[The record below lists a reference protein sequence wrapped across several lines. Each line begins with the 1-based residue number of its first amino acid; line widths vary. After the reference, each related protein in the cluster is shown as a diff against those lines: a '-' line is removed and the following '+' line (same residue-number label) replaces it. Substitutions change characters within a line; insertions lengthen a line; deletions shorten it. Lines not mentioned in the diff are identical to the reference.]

1 MTANLGRSQC
11 DQGFMGHS
19 DAVSAISSTSSMP
32 FGKKIILHV
41 RSGTVPSVDDLV
53 EQFIRDGVRFVAVVG
68 QDCARLEDMIDAAV
82 VGDGSDSSR
91 FILTSSHPGE
101 TLDEAVE
108 FARCLS
114 GEYAGD
120 VEIVEFG

>member
-1 MTANLGRSQC
+1 
-11 DQGFMGHS
+11 
-19 DAVSAISSTSSMP
+19 MP

-41 RSGTVPSVDDLV
+41 RPGPVPSVDDLV
-53 EQFIRDGVRFVAVVG
+53 ERFVRGGVRFVAVVG
-68 QDCARLEDMIDAAV
+68 RDCARLEDMIDAAV
-82 VGDGSDSSR
+82 VGDGSDDSR
-91 FILTSSHPGE
+91 FILTSSHLGE

-120 VEIVEFG
+120 VEIVELGWPGRIDDAQSGA